1 MKNEESRT
9 AIQERYG
16 LLQLASTRGQNII
29 VQLTGEQLLF
39 QILCFREDADVVRY
53 IKTELPIEGT
63 FVPGY
68 RVALHLTGALR
79 MGSFVG
85 PDESLA
91 AIKRARAGAVE
102 WLHEQTNAWEQYIE
116 PYADTRRLT
125 YEGGAIDF
133 AKGKIYKEL
142 EVVKL

>member
-16 LLQLASTRGQNII
+16 LLQLASTRGQNVI

-85 PDESLA
+85 PDESIA
-91 AIKRARAGAVE
+91 EIKRARAGAVE

-133 AKGKIYKEL
+133 AEGKIYKEM
-142 EVVKL
+142 EEVKL

>member
-1 MKNEESRT
+1 M
-9 AIQERYG
+9 
-16 LLQLASTRGQNII
+16 
-29 VQLTGEQLLF
+29 
-39 QILCFREDADVVRY
+39 VRY

-85 PDESLA
+85 PDESIA
-91 AIKRARAGAVE
+91 EIKRARAGAME
-102 WLHEQTNAWEQYIE
+102 WLHEQTKAWEQYIE

-133 AKGKIYKEL
+133 AEGKIYKEL

>member
-16 LLQLASTRGQNII
+16 LLQLASTRGQNVI
-29 VQLTGEQLLF
+29 VQLTGDQLLF

-53 IKTELPIEGT
+53 IKTELPLEGI

-68 RVALHLTGALR
+68 RVAFHLIGALR
-79 MGSFVG
+79 MGGFVG
-85 PDESLA
+85 SDESIA
-91 AIKRARAGAVE
+91 EIKRARAGAME
-102 WLHEQTNAWEQYIE
+102 WLHEQTKAWEQYIE

-133 AKGKIYKEL
+133 AEGIIYKKL